1 MRMGLVFPVLL
12 LSSVFLIA
20 ATACGSSSNEDAE
33 EAAAVAATSEAIA
46 SASGFLT
53 SASVNEHVGEEV
65 TVRGLVADY
74 QRITGRSGRPTLLL
88 FGETTGVQAGSLVSN
103 QITPDTLFSVLIW
116 RVDATNFP
124 GNLGPFYTGMT
135 ICVTGTI
142 EIWDDKTI
150 INATDQSQIE
160 VC

>member
-1 MRMGLVFPVLL
+1 MRISLTFPVLL
-12 LSSVFLIA
+12 LSSIFLIA
-20 ATACGSSSNEDAE
+20 AMACGSSSNGDSEAPS
-33 EAAAVAATSEAIA
+33 AAASTAEAIA
-46 SASGFLT
+46 AASGFLT
-53 SASVNEHVGEEV
+53 SASVDEHVGEEV

-103 QITPDTLFSVLIW
+103 QITPDALFSVLIW
-116 RVDATNFP
+116 RENAKHFP
-124 GNLGPFYTGMT
+124 ANLGPFYTGKT
-135 ICVTGTI
+135 ICVTGTV

-160 VC
+160 IC

>member
-1 MRMGLVFPVLL
+1 MRISLTFPVLL

-20 ATACGSSSNEDAE
+20 AMACGSSSNGDS
-33 EAAAVAATSEAIA
+33 EAASGVASTAEAIA
-46 SASGFLT
+46 AASGFLT
-53 SASVNEHVGEEV
+53 SASVDEHVGEEV

-103 QITPDTLFSVLIW
+103 QITPDALFSVLIW
-116 RVDATNFP
+116 RVDQKHFP
-124 GNLGPFYTGMT
+124 ANLGPFYTGKT
-135 ICVTGTI
+135 ICVTGTV

-160 VC
+160 IC